1 MSLSNSPLAAYFERT
16 DRSAIS
22 RWWWTVD
29 KAMLFSLLCLIIIGI
44 SLVASA
50 SPAVATRI
58 GTSPTHFIT
67 RHIFFA
73 IPATFLMLSI
83 SIMDHQLIRRVGTIV
98 FGVALVSMV
107 LVPFVGSDIKGAQR
121 WIPFFGFSLQPS
133 EFIKPAFVIVSA
145 WLISHRKQNAD
156 TPGYILSA
164 GLYVLVVT
172 LLLAQ
177 PDFGMTIVLTCMF
190 IAQAFLAGLPF
201 RYLVMLILFSIV
213 AVVCVYFTFDHV
225 HSRIDRFMNPDGGG
239 DTYQVDRSLEAF
251 SNGGVLGTGPGQGTV
266 KNTIPDAHADFIFA
280 VFAEE
285 FGLLLT
291 LCLVGLY
298 GFVLLRGFSRL
309 MESSDLF
316 VVLAAGGILCMFG
329 MQAFIHMGSSL
340 HLLPTKG
347 MTLPFISYGGSSIM
361 AMGFSMGIVL
371 GLTRREARRTIAKR
385 GISLSTRV

>member
-1 MSLSNSPLAAYFERT
+1 
-16 DRSAIS
+16 
-22 RWWWTVD
+22 
-29 KAMLFSLLCLIIIGI
+29 
-44 SLVASA
+44 
-50 SPAVATRI
+50 
-58 GTSPTHFIT
+58 
-67 RHIFFA
+67 
-73 IPATFLMLSI
+73 
-83 SIMDHQLIRRVGTIV
+83 
-98 FGVALVSMV
+98 
-107 LVPFVGSDIKGAQR
+107 
-121 WIPFFGFSLQPS
+121 
-133 EFIKPAFVIVSA
+133 
-145 WLISHRKQNAD
+145 
-156 TPGYILSA
+156 
-164 GLYVLVVT
+164 
-172 LLLAQ
+172 
-177 PDFGMTIVLTCMF
+177 
-190 IAQAFLAGLPF
+190 GLPF